1 MQDEL
6 RGGHRLVRKPGLLNR
21 IDEPHQFLSSMG
33 YGYIVMLT
41 LCSFFFCKVGGKGG
55 VPNANVLGGVVKC
68 KAQVSGTQLLHV
80 GVAVVEMPRLVGGR
94 RKAGVSQNLVG

>member
-41 LCSFFFCKVGGKGG
+41 LCSFFF
-55 VPNANVLGGVVKC
+55 A
-68 KAQVSGTQLLHV
+68 
-80 GVAVVEMPRLVGGR
+80 R
-94 RKAGVSQNLVG
+94 